1 VDGNKK
7 KYKTMKKFLVEESEK
22 KRILGEHKKLKYLLE
37 NKLKE
42 KYKNPRIL
50 TEDTD
55 WRERTLEDCENF
67 KNHKDVIK
75 YWRFKDGRT
84 ALRMFVDQSVLTDF
98 KKKNPNSAIIGV
110 GDIINFFENQTADVW
125 SSDYKTKKVSF
136 KWSCTN
142 PTQIEQF
149 KKTGEGGPWYT
160 KDEATKKD
168 ANGVSL
174 IDINNPNT
182 FKTVDKFG
190 MTFYHPVGSTISN
203 ATSKKQQDWIT
214 YYENQGWK
222 TEQGWNGLSEPEK
235 EKYEKTI
242 IKKDGLPPEGL
253 VFYKPIQNIT
263 QGKGSTID
271 RAKESIKN
279 GKFESKDCKD
289 YINKYWDL
297 YVIDGASGNRNPDK
311 DLKTACQN
319 CIRQHYNNWPTL
331 MSGKQDLD
339 KKISILTGE
348 SGDKIHGIGAPL
360 GRSEWRL
367 RPQTYQP

>member
-1 VDGNKK
+1 
-7 KYKTMKKFLVEESEK
+7 MKKILIEDSEK
-22 KRILGEHKKLKYLLE
+22 KRILGEHKKLRYLLE
-37 NKLKE
+37 DKLKE
-42 KYKNPRIL
+42 KYKNPKIL
-50 TEDTD
+50 SEQTD
-55 WRERTLEDCENF
+55 WRTKMIDDCEILKANSDVVIPA
-67 KNHKDVIK
+67 KLGDVKVIK
-75 YWRFKDGRT
+75 VKINQK
-84 ALRMFVDQSVLTDF
+84 FVDDF
-98 KKKNPNSAIIGV
+98 TKKNPKATSLVAVGYTWIIKEDRNV
-110 GDIINFFENQTADVW
+110 DVF
-125 SSDYKTKKVSF
+125 SSYVQGNVKKETSF
-136 KWSCTN
+136 KFNCVNS
-142 PTQIEQF
+142 QAIEQF

-168 ANGVSL
+168 ANGLSL

-182 FKTVDKFG
+182 FTTIDKFG
-190 MTFYHPVGSTISN
+190 MTFYHPAGSTIST

-222 TEQGWNGLSEPEK
+222 TEQGWLGLSEPEK

-289 YINKYWDL
+289 YINNYWDL
-297 YVIDGASGNRNPDK
+297 FVIDGASGNRNPDK

-319 CIRQHYNNWPTL
+319 CIRQHYNNWPAL

-339 KKISILTGE
+339 KRISILTGE